1 MLLARADEVIE
12 YPRIR
17 AHRLLHVLTTGLG
30 TLLPKGF
37 AVFMSAAGESRHRM
51 RASRVAV

>member
-37 AVFMSAAGESRHRM
+37 AVFMSAARESRHRM